1 MAMSQIERPLRQR
14 SDIQAGR
21 AADDTAVSKPWYK
34 EPWPWLLI
42 LFPAVAVV
50 GGFITLAFA
59 VQTTDGF
66 VTADYYKVGLAINQ
80 ELSREQKA
88 KDLNL
93 RAEANAYV
101 DNGMLLVH
109 LKSDGAMPAALRLII
124 THPTRV
130 SMDQSISLKAMP
142 GGWYQGRVKP
152 MPQARWRLM
161 LEDPARSWRIDGSWN
176 TVTGNKIQFSS

>member
-1 MAMSQIERPLRQR
+1 MAMSRIEKPLHQRRDRQ
-14 SDIQAGR
+14 
-21 AADDTAVSKPWYK
+21 ADRTHGDTAISKPWYK

-42 LFPAVAVV
+42 LFPAAAVV

-93 RAEANAYV
+93 RAEAKAYV
-101 DNGMLLVH
+101 DNGLLLVH
-109 LKSDGAMPAALRLII
+109 LDGDGAMPAAVRLII

-142 GGWYQGRVKP
+142 GGWYQGHVKP
-152 MPQARWRLM
+152 LPQARWRLM

-176 TVTGNKIQFSS
+176 TVTGNEIRFSS